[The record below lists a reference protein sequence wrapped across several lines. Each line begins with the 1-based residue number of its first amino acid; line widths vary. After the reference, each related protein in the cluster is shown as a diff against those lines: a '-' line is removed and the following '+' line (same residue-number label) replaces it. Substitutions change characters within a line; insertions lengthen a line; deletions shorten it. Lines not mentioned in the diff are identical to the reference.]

1 MSVDN
6 TYRKHCSQTID
17 LLSQLKLNPNIPII
31 PLISKEFDEASFSF
45 NYEYLRIMGKSDKY
59 FISEYSIYNQ
69 HILILKEC
77 IEEFKEYL
85 NARGERNINSLI
97 KSLVWRKAIFVYVSV
112 NHDGSYICLPEI

>member
-1 MSVDN
+1 MNVDN
-6 TYRKHCSQTID
+6 HIEKHCSQTID

-31 PLISKEFDEASFSF
+31 PLIDKEFDEASFSF
-45 NYEYLRIMGKSDKY
+45 DYQYLRIVGKSDKY
-59 FISEYSIYNQ
+59 FMSEYSIYNQ

-85 NARGERNINSLI
+85 NARGERNIDSII

-112 NHDGSYICLPEI
+112 DHDGTYICLPEI